1 MKLTKMMKAI
11 LHFANLVHDEQD
23 NGLEHN
29 RTSHTG
35 ENNTAYITTRDK
47 SPLQIK
53 WELHYLAQNLKTIS
67 DYQLMTAVAM
77 NRFAFVAHN
86 GLLRQLIIDL
96 TTSNGVLLIHAVVLV
111 DCYVLCI
118 MLNNLKIVLFSSLN

>member
-1 MKLTKMMKAI
+1 MA
-11 LHFANLVHDEQD
+11 
-23 NGLEHN
+23 
-29 RTSHTG
+29 
-35 ENNTAYITTRDK
+35 K

-53 WELHYLAQNLKTIS
+53 CELHYLVQNHKTIS

-96 TTSNGVLLIHAVVLV
+96 TTSNGILLIHA
-111 DCYVLCI
+111 
-118 MLNNLKIVLFSSLN
+118 IVFVHCCSLMYYAI